1 MKNIKKLLCAFI
13 AIAIAASCVAVPAFA
28 EEQPVLISA
37 NVGTVFSDVA
47 GTESY
52 ADAVIMLNK
61 LSIING
67 YEDGTFGPM
76 NNVTRSEFAALLLRM
91 LGMDQTAAPAEKP
104 FTDVDTLFWAA
115 GTINAAKTMGI
126 ITGYEDGTFRPLNN
140 VSYEEA
146 LTMIIRAIGYEN
158 FSAPSQTVWYESYY
172 NSAQKLGITKNAVG
186 SLGTPATR
194 SCIAQLIYDTLGVN
208 TRKDGLVSNATIM
221 EAYLG
226 IYKEEGILASN
237 TYTSLETPDVN
248 LKANEIMIMVEDE
261 DGDVK
266 NVVYKVQN
274 TKDYDDMLGAN
285 ITFYY
290 KPGKGSD
297 YGEIIMCDVKK
308 NTKQETVTAAMI
320 EPADSSAT
328 KLAYYKSESAK
339 NVSYYNIDSENV
351 VIYNGK
357 LYGDSPEASRFN
369 DNTMIPAVGQIS
381 LLNRDGDND
390 YDVLFIDSYEVYA
403 VSSVTSSTY
412 KITDNIT
419 TPSSPRTK
427 ILNYTDDN
435 QIISFVDID
444 GRPLSFSAIKK
455 NKAIC
460 VKESHANS
468 GTKLVTVVIMGN
480 AVNGE
485 VKSRSNDSVT
495 VGTQD
500 YKYSPMA
507 PWVSGS
513 DTVPEPSKGETYS
526 FFMDINNEI
535 FAYIA
540 DENAAAVS
548 YGYIIDCSI
557 QDGSGFGDESGSL
570 QILTQSGAKTWFS
583 LHSTSKI
590 NGRNVDGDVSGAMD
604 DLVEASYNTYGV
616 SDYKQAVKYS
626 TKTIKGEPV
635 IDELITVTDAKSTG
649 ATVAKDEFILY
660 EGAEDFTRDEET
672 TFSQENRNF
681 GNSVFLSNATVFI
694 VPESGEPDDFKKGST
709 SDFNRDGGY
718 KVEIFDITSSKNAKL
733 VVLYGT
739 AEAFAVN
746 HSTPL
751 FRFDRVENTYD
762 EITGETLSAV
772 YGWENGAYG
781 DDEWSQAMYYI
792 SDNSEEDIED
802 LSKGDLVRFGADAN
816 GYVTLKAED
825 IHYSYGDTEPFFFAW
840 DNNYDRN
847 EDAAKRR
854 ANSDT
859 KIIMGTLYSAGK
871 DGIVVVLDPEDDVA
885 DLTQAINV
893 SESMFGGANFFSYDT
908 TGSEVEI
915 TYLGT
920 GAECFDGYS
929 TYEKAPDSAAKVLV
943 HITSGTP
950 RMVIIFD
957 AETETEE

>member
-1 MKNIKKLLCAFI
+1 MKNLKKLLCAFI
-13 AIAIAASCVAVPAFA
+13 AVAIAVSCIAVPAFA
-28 EEQPVLISA
+28 GEQPLLISA
-37 NVGTVFSDVA
+37 KQGTVFSDVA
-47 GTESY
+47 GTEKY
-52 ADAVIMLNK
+52 ADAVITLNK

-67 YEDGTFGPM
+67 YEDGSFGPM

-91 LGMDQTAAPAEKP
+91 LGMDETAAPAAQP
-104 FTDVDTLFWAA
+104 FTDVDTMFWAA

-158 FSAPSQTVWYESYY
+158 YSAPSQTVWYESYY

-208 TRKDGLVSNATIM
+208 TRKDGLVSSTTIM

-237 TYTSLETPDVN
+237 THTSLETPDVN
-248 LKANEIMIMVEDE
+248 LKENEIMIMAEDE
-261 DGDVK
+261 GGHTK

-308 NTKQETVTAAMI
+308 NTKQETVAAAMI

-328 KLAYYKSESAK
+328 KLAYYRSESAK
-339 NVSYYNIDSENV
+339 TVSYYNIDSENV

-357 LYGDSPEASRFN
+357 LYGDSPEESRFA
-369 DNTMIPAVGQIS
+369 TSMIPDIGQIS

-390 YDVLFIDSYEVYA
+390 YDVIFVDSYVPYA
-403 VSSVTSSTY
+403 VSSVTTSTF

-419 TPSSPRTK
+419 DPSAPVSK
-427 ILNYTDDN
+427 VFDYTDDS
-435 QIISFVDID
+435 QIIRFESIE
-444 GRPLSFSAIKK
+444 GTELSFSSIKK

-460 VKESHANS
+460 VKESNPNS
-468 GTKLVTVVIMGN
+468 GTKLTTVVIMGN
-480 AVNGE
+480 PVSGE
-485 VKSRSNDSVT
+485 VKSRSSESIT
-495 VGTQD
+495 IGTQE
-500 YKYSPMA
+500 YRYSPAA
-507 PWVSGS
+507 PWMNGS
-513 DTVPEPSKGETYS
+513 DTVAEPSKGETYT
-526 FFMDINNEI
+526 FFTDVNNEI

-540 DENAAAVS
+540 DENAVKVS
-548 YGYIIDCSI
+548 YGYIVDCDIDV
-557 QDGSGFGDESGSL
+557 GEGFGGGSASL
-570 QILTQSGAKTWFS
+570 RILTQSGSKTWFS

-590 NGRNVDGDVSGAMD
+590 NGHKVESDFEGAMD
-604 DLVEASYNTYGV
+604 GLIEESFENYGV
-616 SDYKQAVKYS
+616 RDYRQAVKYS
-626 TKTIKGEPV
+626 TKTVKGETV
-635 IDELITVTDAKSTG
+635 IDELITVTDKRSTG
-649 ATVAKDEFILY
+649 STVPKDEFIMY
-660 EGAEDFTRDEET
+660 EGAEDFKRDEET

-718 KVEIFDITSSKNAKL
+718 KVEVFDITSSKNAKL

-781 DDEWSQAMYYI
+781 EDEWSQAMYYI
-792 SDNSEEDIED
+792 SGDSEEDIED

-847 EDAAKRR
+847 EDAAKKR

-893 SESMFGGANFFSYDT
+893 SESKFGSANFFSYDT

-929 TYEKAPDSAAKVLV
+929 TYEKAPDSASRVLV
-943 HITSGTP
+943 HVTSGTP
-950 RMVIIFD
+950 KMVIIFD
-957 AETETEE
+957 AE